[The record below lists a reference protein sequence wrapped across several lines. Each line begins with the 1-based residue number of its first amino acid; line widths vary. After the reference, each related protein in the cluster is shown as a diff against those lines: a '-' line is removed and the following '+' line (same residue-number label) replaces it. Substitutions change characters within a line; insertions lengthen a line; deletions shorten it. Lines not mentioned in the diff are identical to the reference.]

1 MSDTLKFLLI
11 TKANAHHTA
20 AVVAALTG
28 EKMEP
33 PS

>member
-11 TKANAHHTA
+11 TKANAHHAA
-20 AVVAALTG
+20 AVVAAIKG
-28 EKMEP
+28 KKMEP